1 MGGALFHVLLNA
13 TGCLPHSDKTYIH
26 PWFHGGYHMPAR
38 GYNRESNEGYYEDL
52 NITLSFVSLFFTITS
67 VLIKEVKS
75 QLHED

>member
-1 MGGALFHVLLNA
+1 
-13 TGCLPHSDKTYIH
+13 
-26 PWFHGGYHMPAR
+26 MPAR
-38 GYNRESNEGYYEDL
+38 GYNRESDEGYYEDL